1 MLQPVAAAVQPGDVA
16 PSVDAGM
23 TEPAA
28 MVAQGTYEAL
38 RSVKLE
44 YDWSRRQQVGRGTY
58 GMVFLVPKQGTR
70 SLVAIKEVETSDPD
84 DRSYS
89 RELSDMNQLRH
100 PNLVEC
106 LAM

>member
-38 RSVKLE
+38 RSVKLK

-58 GMVFLVPKQGTR
+58 DMVFLVPRQGAR
-70 SLVAIKEVETSDPD
+70 SLVSFKEVENVRP
-84 DRSYS
+84 R
-89 RELSDMNQLRH
+89 RQVL
-100 PNLVEC
+100 
-106 LAM
+106 LARV